1 MTVEVQPAIVRRRSG
16 VLDRA
21 RVAVV
26 IPAYRAEETIAAV
39 VAGLPEE
46 IAHIFVVDDASP
58 DRTAEV
64 VEGLRDPRVQLIRRE
79 RNGGVGAAVKSGYEA
94 ALAAGCDVVVKV
106 DADGQMDARFL
117 PDLVLPLLTGE
128 AGYAKGNRL
137 WSYNASRAMPRRRL
151 LGNLFLS
158 LATKAASGYWNI
170 LDPTNGFTA
179 ARADVLRR
187 LDWRHIE
194 DRYFFETSALV
205 EMHLIRVPVRDVLM
219 PARYAGE
226 SSSLRL
232 LPTAVEFS
240 GRLTKALLR
249 RLVLEYVLLDFRPG
263 SIFAILGLAL
273 TAFGTG
279 FGGYHWYLG
288 HTTGISTP
296 AGTVMVAA
304 APFIIGLQLLLQALL
319 LDITETRNFAP
330 LPPLT

>member
-1 MTVEVQPAIVRRRSG
+1 VTVEIQPVVARRHRN

-21 RVAVV
+21 RVGVV
-26 IPAYRAEETIAAV
+26 IPAYRAESTIAAV
-39 VAGLPEE
+39 VASLPEDV
-46 IAHIFVVDDASP
+46 AVFVVDDGSP
-58 DRTAEV
+58 DQTAKV
-64 VEGLRDPRVQLIRRE
+64 VEALLRPGVHLIRRVV
-79 RNGGVGAAVKSGYEA
+79 NGGVGAAVKTGYEA
-94 ALAAGCDVVVKV
+94 ALDAGCDVVVKI
-106 DADGQMDARFL
+106 DADGQMDAAFI

-137 WSYNASRAMPRRRL
+137 WSYGASRAMPRRRL
-151 LGNLFLS
+151 FGNLFLS

-179 ARADVLRR
+179 VRADVLRR

-205 EMHLIRVPVRDVLM
+205 ELHLMRVPVRDVLM

-226 SSSLRL
+226 TSSLRL
-232 LPTAVEFS
+232 LPAVFEFS
-240 GRLTKALLR
+240 GRLLRALLR

-263 SIFAILGLAL
+263 TVFALLGLAL
-273 TAFGTG
+273 TGFGTV

-288 HTTGISTP
+288 DTTGISTP

-304 APFIIGLQLLLQALL
+304 APFIVGLQLLLHALL